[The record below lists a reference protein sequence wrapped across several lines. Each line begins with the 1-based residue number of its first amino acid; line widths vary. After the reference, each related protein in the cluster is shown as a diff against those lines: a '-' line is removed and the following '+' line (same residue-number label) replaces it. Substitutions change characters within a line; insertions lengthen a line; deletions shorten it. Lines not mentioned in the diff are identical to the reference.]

1 MSLYFRPA
9 TDSGFVRWQSPLK
22 QLAHRSCRMLALD
35 QACERV
41 GAMSRRTMCLWLM
54 AAALLLTSCGGGDE
68 QAKSTT
74 TNGTSAEAGA
84 APPVSDIYF
93 GALDV
98 RPPTEGTTGL
108 FVRGVERGSPAATA
122 GIQHGDVIAA
132 VDGAPIRNVPDI
144 IDAMNGL
151 PAAHDASDVVPVEVL
166 RGSEKQTLKVILGAN
181 VYLGANIREASG
193 KGNGV
198 LVVSAKDP
206 ASAAGIRHG
215 DLITAIDGKPVT
227 TVDGLFAVLGT
238 HQPGD
243 EVVLTISRGSGVRRV
258 SVTLAPRPH
267 VG

>member
-1 MSLYFRPA
+1 
-9 TDSGFVRWQSPLK
+9 
-22 QLAHRSCRMLALD
+22 
-35 QACERV
+35 
-41 GAMSRRTMCLWLM
+41 M
-54 AAALLLTSCGGGDE
+54 AAALLFASCGGGNE

-74 TNGTSAEAGA
+74 TNGTAAGA
-84 APPVSDIYF
+84 SAGPPVSDIYF

-98 RPPTEGTTGL
+98 RPAKGATGL
-108 FVRGVERGSPAATA
+108 FVRGYESGSPVATA

-132 VDGAPIRNVPDI
+132 VDGAPIRSVPDI

-151 PAAHDASDVVPVEVL
+151 PAAHDAADVVRVEVL

-193 KGNGV
+193 GTKGV

-206 ASAAGIRHG
+206 ASSAGIRHG
-215 DLITAIDGKPVT
+215 DLITAVDGKPVL
-227 TVDGLFAVLGT
+227 TVDELFAVLGK

-243 EVVLTISRGSGVRRV
+243 EVALTISRGSSVRTV
-258 SVTLAPRPH
+258 SVTLAPRPQ

>member
-1 MSLYFRPA
+1 
-9 TDSGFVRWQSPLK
+9 
-22 QLAHRSCRMLALD
+22 
-35 QACERV
+35 
-41 GAMSRRTMCLWLM
+41 M
-54 AAALLLTSCGGGDE
+54 AAALLLTSCGGGDG

-74 TNGTSAEAGA
+74 TNGTGAEAGA
-84 APPVSDIYF
+84 GPPVSDIYF

-98 RPPTEGTTGL
+98 RPATGATGL
-108 FVRGVERGSPAATA
+108 FVRGVERDSPAATA
-122 GIQHGDVIAA
+122 GIEHGDVIAA
-132 VDGAPIRNVPDI
+132 VDRAPIRNVPDI

-181 VYLGANIREASG
+181 VYLGANIQEATG
-193 KGNGV
+193 GRNGV
-198 LVVSAKDP
+198 LVVSTKDP

-227 TVDGLFAVLGT
+227 TVDELFAILGT